1 MNAEILYSE
10 VKRAF
15 PRLDNKAVHA
25 FCRGL
30 WSMILKWKKNEV
42 VAATA
47 KLRSELVADS
57 GGGDGFKKFLEN
69 PMSDEER
76 HKYVK
81 ASIDFAIST
90 GADVK
95 ELEVLLNKLGLS
107 EEKPEPIQVVNF
119 SDAVE
124 IWEGLR

>member
-1 MNAEILYSE
+1 
-10 VKRAF
+10 
-15 PRLDNKAVHA
+15 
-25 FCRGL
+25 
-30 WSMILKWKKNEV
+30 MILKWKKNEV

-107 EEKPEPIQVVNF
+107 EEKPEPIQVVDF
-119 SDAVE
+119 SDAVN